1 MLYKLSEEEIK
12 VALAEASRRQSLNEA
27 KGLKGRNGGAETGER
42 ALFFHQVGCLGE
54 MAVASYLGLKDAL
67 FQESDA
73 VRGSFD
79 LPFCIDVKTRTKH
92 YYDLIVQLDEEP
104 GKNYWLVTIQSK
116 TIRIHGWIEHDQCT
130 KPEYVKDPA
139 KNRSAYFVPQ
149 NALKSP
155 ESFRAEV
162 MDKQPQAKET
172 RHLDWAAIFERRRDL
187 APPGYEQAVQAGQER
202 SKARYERIGKRRAGK
217 SGKSKPGR
225 FPGLKHGAD

>member
-27 KGLKGRNGGAETGER
+27 KGLKGRNGGAETGEK

-104 GKNYWLVTIQSK
+104 GKNYWLVTIQNK

-149 NALKSP
+149 SALRSP

-162 MDKQPQAKET
+162 MDKQQQVLAAENPLNEIKFKPGATQPGEVP
-172 RHLDWAAIFERRRDL
+172 LDTTSVESSAPAGATAASG
-187 APPGYEQAVQAGQER
+187 AAG
-202 SKARYERIGKRRAGK
+202 SKRRPYSFQQRNK
-217 SGKSKPGR
+217 K
-225 FPGLKHGAD
+225 